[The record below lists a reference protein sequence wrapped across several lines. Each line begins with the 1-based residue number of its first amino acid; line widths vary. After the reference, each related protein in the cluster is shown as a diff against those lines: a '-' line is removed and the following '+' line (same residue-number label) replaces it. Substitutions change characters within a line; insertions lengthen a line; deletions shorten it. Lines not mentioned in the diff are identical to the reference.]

1 MDDVLGR
8 MAGRLPAAKVAAV
21 SELPLSGESTSGT
34 FDIEGLSVPE
44 GDNQPHAEQWSATPD
59 YFATMGIPLK
69 RGRAFN
75 ARDVEGRLRVVVVNE
90 ALAALYFPGQDP
102 IGKRIDETGNEKNR
116 RWREIVGVVGNVRD
130 HGLDSEPRPQLYFP
144 YTQRA
149 ERGFFLVARV
159 PGDPLSAV
167 PEIRNAVREADKN
180 LPLFNATTMEQL
192 ERANTRDRRT
202 ARTALAAFAIGA
214 MLLAALGVYGL
225 LAQVVR
231 ERVPEIGV
239 RLALG
244 ARPADV
250 VRLVFAEGG
259 KLVAWGLV
267 AGVGLS
273 IGTARLFESFVFGVT
288 PADPPTYLSVVVLLS
303 IVALAACA
311 LPAWRASRIDP
322 LRALR
327 TE

>member
-1 MDDVLGR
+1 V
-8 MAGRLPAAKVAAV
+8 
-21 SELPLSGESTSGT
+21 
-34 FDIEGLSVPE
+34 
-44 GDNQPHAEQWSATPD
+44 
-59 YFATMGIPLK
+59 
-69 RGRAFN
+69 
-75 ARDVEGRLRVVVVNE
+75 
-90 ALAALYFPGQDP
+90 
-102 IGKRIDETGNEKNR
+102 
-116 RWREIVGVVGNVRD
+116 
-130 HGLDSEPRPQLYFP
+130 
-144 YTQRA
+144 
-149 ERGFFLVARV
+149 
-159 PGDPLSAV
+159 
-167 PEIRNAVREADKN
+167 
-180 LPLFNATTMEQL
+180 
-192 ERANTRDRRT
+192 
-202 ARTALAAFAIGA
+202 LAAFAIGA

-231 ERVPEIGV
+231 ERVPEMGV

-273 IGTARLFESFVFGVT
+273 IMTTRLFGSFVFGVT
-288 PADPPTYLSVVVLLS
+288 PTDPPTYLSVVVLLS